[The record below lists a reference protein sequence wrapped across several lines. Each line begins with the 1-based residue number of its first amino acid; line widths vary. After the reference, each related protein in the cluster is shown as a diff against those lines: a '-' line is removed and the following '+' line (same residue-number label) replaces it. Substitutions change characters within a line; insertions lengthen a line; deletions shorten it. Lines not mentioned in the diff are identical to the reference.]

1 MRPSSARQRSAA
13 HARLEG
19 GDGRPGLVVAAIVN
33 GVVYVG
39 SYYNGVDA
47 FDAATG
53 QQLWRFQTGNVV
65 SSSPAV
71 ANGLVYAASWDGT
84 LYALDARTGAL
95 RWRHA
100 SIESTPTIA
109 DGVVYVSGDDHMFYA
124 LGLPAAVRQS

>member
-1 MRPSSARQRSAA
+1 
-13 HARLEG
+13 
-19 GDGRPGLVVAAIVN
+19 
-33 GVVYVG
+33 
-39 SYYNGVDA
+39 
-47 FDAATG
+47 
-53 QQLWRFQTGNVV
+53 
-65 SSSPAV
+65 V

-124 LGLPAAVRQS
+124 FGLPAAVRQS